1 MEIVLKF
8 ESKDLQKLK
17 DVLLKDDSV
26 SRASLIFKDGSFVNK
41 EGYYCH
47 ISGTEEQVK
56 IALEISE
63 DLAKR
68 ADGKEEKEI
77 IRKIK
82 EEEQRAGE
90 GMGSIFG

>member
-26 SRASLIFKDGSFVNK
+26 SRASMIFKDGSFINTK
-41 EGYYCH
+41 GYFCY

-56 IALEISE
+56 KSEEITKDIAKK
-63 DLAKR
+63 A
-68 ADGKEEKEI
+68 EEKEKDELVK
-77 IRKIK
+77 KIK
-82 EEEQRAGE
+82 EEESKAQE
-90 GMGSIFG
+90 GFGAIFG